1 MLKIYVVNFRFV
13 RVFPDVFVGTC
24 ASLAVVPHVPGIS
37 TSSEWNLR
45 CGCDTPVELGATKG
59 PHTKLACYVIR
70 ERAKGNQKTLRINRK
85 VELSV

>member
-45 CGCDTPVELGATKG
+45 CGCDTPVELGAT
-59 PHTKLACYVIR
+59 HQTCVLYHQR
-70 ERAKGNQKTLRINRK
+70 EGQGKSENSAD
-85 VELSV
+85 